1 MYVVTGVL
9 SSVVVFVM
17 FHIQDNIIA
26 TCDELAH
33 EMKEIKKV
41 LRQSEVFACII
52 FFLINTRK

>member
-52 FFLINTRK
+52 IFFN